1 MENDLDMVGASPRRR
16 ASDHAVPVD
25 VVVTPALTH
34 RNRLTCAFRP
44 LLAIP
49 HAILVGAPVALV
61 LSSGWVTNGPR
72 LHWGASGGLF
82 GAAACVIAVIAW
94 FAILLGPG
102 YPDGLWNLAAMYMRW
117 RVRALAYMALLRDE
131 YPPFG
136 DGPYPA
142 ELLLERPTAPHDRLT
157 VAFRLVLVIPHAIAI
172 WLLSIMWVLATIIIW
187 LSIVLTAS
195 CPERLYRFSVGVLRW
210 ITRVEVYLLL
220 LRDDYPPFSLD

>member
-1 MENDLDMVGASPRRR
+1 MENDLGTMGGRGGGR
-16 ASDHAVPVD
+16 AAGHAGHVDIVVPA
-25 VVVTPALTH
+25 ALTR

-61 LSSGWVTNGPR
+61 LSSGATSGPR

-82 GAAACVIAVIAW
+82 GVVAFAVAVIAW
-94 FAILLGPG
+94 FAIVLGAG
-102 YPDGLWNLAAMYMRW
+102 YPDGLWNLAALYMRW

-136 DGPYPA
+136 DEPYPA
-142 ELLLERPTAPHDRLT
+142 ELLLERPSGPRNRLT

-172 WLLSIMWVLATIIIW
+172 WLLSIMWVIVTIVMW
-187 LSIVLTAS
+187 LSILFTAS
-195 CPERLYRFSVGVLRW
+195 CPQNLYRFSVGILRW

-220 LRDDYPPFSLD
+220 LRDEYPPFSLD